1 MSLQSAEMS
10 SLKDKL
16 REEVEVK
23 EVKKPKVEKKEVKK
37 AK

>member
-1 MSLQSAEMS
+1 MSLAESEMP

-16 REEVEVK
+16 REGVEVK
-23 EVKKPKVEKKEVKK
+23 KEKKPKVEKKEVKK